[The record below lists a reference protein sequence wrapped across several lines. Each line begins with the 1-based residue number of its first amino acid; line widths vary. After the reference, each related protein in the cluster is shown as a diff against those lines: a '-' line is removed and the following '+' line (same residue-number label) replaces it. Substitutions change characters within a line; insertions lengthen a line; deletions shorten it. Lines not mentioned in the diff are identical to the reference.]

1 MNKKLIAAAVVAGL
15 AAPMA
20 AQADVSVFGI
30 GQAEISNIDP
40 GNGSGSST
48 VFGEYGNSRFGIKWS
63 EDLGGGMKAI
73 GQLEWGPKNMYGVQ
87 VDTNASYKNEAPG
100 IYGREQWIG
109 LKGGF
114 GAIKLGTIH
123 QAYKYAGGVHY
134 DAFVATAI
142 QARGEYG
149 MLGGSFGQSGYIS
162 NSIGYYGKFGM
173 VSFDATYSPVDN
185 TDTGADKL
193 RYSGSKGDMT
203 ASLTVGFQRGQV
215 GVAYAKDKNANG
227 TTGPAGPTNT
237 KVFGKY
243 AFGNNTVLAQYENS
257 KPDTGDTTKVLF
269 LGYQLKLP
277 AMNKLAVQYGESKT
291 GGIKNTY
298 AVIGVHHNMSKKTS
312 VFAGYGNM
320 KNDATGDTKKV
331 LTVGL
336 TEKF

>member
-20 AQADVSVFGI
+20 AQADVSVYGI
-30 GQAEISNIDP
+30 GQAEISNIDA
-40 GNGSGSST
+40 GGTTGSKT

-142 QARGEYG
+142 QARGNYG
-149 MLGGSFGQSGYIS
+149 MLGSSFGQSGYIS

-173 VSFDATYSPVDN
+173 VNFDATYSPVDN

-203 ASLTVGFQRGQV
+203 LALTVGFQGGQA

-243 AFGNNTVLAQYENS
+243 SFGNNTILAQYENS
-257 KPDTGDTTKVLF
+257 KPDTGDTTKVAYLA
-269 LGYQLKLP
+269 YRLKLP
-277 AMNKLAVQYGESKT
+277 AMNMLAVQLGQSKT
-291 GGIKNTY
+291 GGAKNNY
-298 AVIGVHHNMSKKTS
+298 AVIGVRHNMSKKTS
-312 VFAGYGNM
+312 VFAGYMN
-320 KNDATGDTKKV
+320 KKPDVGDTTKV
-331 LTVGL
+331 ITVGL